1 MRWSAPVVLVSAV
14 LSLLVFPACKA
25 QDTVFRVDVGL
36 VRILATVRNPSG
48 ELVGSLTKDDFTV
61 IDNGVKQD
69 VAVFERQTEQ
79 PLSIALLVD
88 NSLSTA
94 IDLRYE
100 TESVSR
106 FLGAVFSQSNPK
118 DTVAF
123 YSFSYEV
130 TLLSSFSRRRDRM
143 EEAMKQLKPSSGTS
157 LYDAIYL
164 VSKDLELR
172 EGRRV
177 MVLVT
182 DGGDTTSAKTFR
194 NALQAVQLADTVL
207 YAILVVPITNDA
219 GRNLGGENALITL
232 AAGTG
237 GRVFTP
243 SVGPDLDS
251 AFSDILT
258 ELRTQYFLGYY
269 PRRAPPGVDRFHR
282 LEVKVANPNLQVVA
296 RSGYYGEVEQPA
308 APVEPER
315 RPAVKKLIPPPR

>member
-1 MRWSAPVVLVSAV
+1 
-14 LSLLVFPACKA
+14 
-25 QDTVFRVDVGL
+25 VFRVDVRL
-36 VRILATVRNPSG
+36 VRILATVRNTSG

-61 IDNGVKQD
+61 FDNGVRQD

-106 FLGAVFSQSNPK
+106 FLSAVFSQGNPR

-123 YSFSYEV
+123 YTFSYDV
-130 TLLSSFSRRRDRM
+130 TLRSSFTRRRERL

-164 VSKDLELR
+164 VSKDLERR

-177 MVLVT
+177 LVIVT

-194 NALQAVQLADTVL
+194 SALEALQLADTVM

-232 AAGTG
+232 AAGTA

-243 SVGPDLDS
+243 SVGPDLDR
-251 AFSDILT
+251 AFSDILM

-269 PRRAPPGVDRFHR
+269 PRGVPPGVDRFHR
-282 LEVKVANPNLQVVA
+282 LEVKVANPGLRVVA
-296 RSGYYGEVEQPA
+296 RSGYYGEVERPA
-308 APVEPER
+308 APVDPER
-315 RPAVKKLIPPPR
+315 GPAVKNVVPPPR